1 MLRSLS
7 HSMRRTTAVAM
18 TVGALAACDSLVEV
32 TDPDIILD
40 ANSAAGAIALKNGV
54 LLRLAQATSGL
65 ADDVG
70 GMFLYSGL
78 VTDEWISGDT
88 FEQRNSADQRN
99 LAVSNSFLDDGFRA
113 LNRVR
118 NLGDDAIAALR
129 RNSPTP
135 TGNIGMMF
143 AVKAY
148 AENFIGET
156 YCNGI
161 PFSEYEGS
169 NIIYGPPLPYDSAFA
184 RAAASADSAMT
195 WVGGADGPRVT
206 NFAKIVKGR
215 ALLNRGDYA
224 GAALAVTGVP
234 ATFKWEVSHSENANI
249 NQIWS
254 LNNSASRYVV
264 AEQEGG
270 NGLNFVTAADPRLPT
285 SKPKPKAFDSSTD
298 FVQQDVYARLSSVAI
313 ATGVEG
319 LLITAEAALKNN
331 DVTTWLAKLNEA
343 RATRTDLPALADPG
357 DATARVNLTFRERAF
372 WMFST
377 GHRLGD
383 LRRLIRQYGR
393 AQNTVF
399 PTGTHFKGP
408 TYGTDVNFPISFDE
422 LNNPS
427 APGNQQQSTCTDRAA

>member
-1 MLRSLS
+1 MLRTLS
-7 HSMRRTTAVAM
+7 HSMRRITAVA
-18 TVGALAACDSLVEV
+18 TIVGLLAACDSLVEV

-40 ANSAAGAIALKNGV
+40 ANSPAGAIALKNGA
-54 LLRLAQATSGL
+54 LLRLAQATSGGG
-65 ADDVG
+65 DDVG
-70 GMFLYSGL
+70 GLVLYTGL
-78 VTDEWISGDT
+78 LADEWISGDT

-99 LAVSNSFLDDGFRA
+99 FAVSNSFLDDGFRA

-118 NLGDDAIAALR
+118 NLSDDAIESLR
-129 RNSPTP
+129 RWTPAP

-143 AVKAY
+143 ATKAF
-148 AENFIGET
+148 AENLIGEV

-161 PFSEYEGS
+161 PFSDYEGP
-169 NIIYGPPLPYDSAFA
+169 NLIFGTPLPYDSALA
-184 RAAASADSAMT
+184 RAAASADSALLY
-195 WVGGADGPRVT
+195 VGGTDGPRVT

-215 ALLNRGDYA
+215 ALLNRGQYA
-224 GAALAVTGVP
+224 AAAQAVAGVP
-234 ATFKWEVSHSENANI
+234 ATFRWEVTHSENSGI

-254 LNNSASRYVV
+254 LNNSANRYVV
-264 AEQEGG
+264 ADREGG
-270 NGLNFVTAADPRLPT
+270 NGLNFISAADPRLPT

-298 FVQQDVYARLSSVAI
+298 FVQQDIYARLSSVPI
-313 ATGVEG
+313 ATGIEG

-343 RATRTDLPALADPG
+343 RATRTDLAALADPG
-357 DATARVNLTFRERAF
+357 DANGRVDLTFRERAF

-427 APGNQQQSTCTDRAA
+427 APGNQQQSTCTDRVA